1 MLFVTVTL
9 GVMCGTLLASFI
21 AVAIATNKKVMKWY
35 TKKTLDMSKEL
46 VKEIEDEDEDF

>member
-1 MLFVTVTL
+1 MLFITVTL

-21 AVAIATNKKVMKWY
+21 AVAIATNKKVVKWY

-46 VKEIEDEDEDF
+46 AKEIVDEEDF